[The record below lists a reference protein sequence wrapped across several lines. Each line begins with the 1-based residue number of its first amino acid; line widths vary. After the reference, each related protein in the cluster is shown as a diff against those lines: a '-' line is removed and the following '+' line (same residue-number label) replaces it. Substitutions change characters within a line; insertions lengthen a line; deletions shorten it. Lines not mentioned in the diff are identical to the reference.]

1 MSLHLKREEI
11 PVESYFYCLFI
22 SVDLIRQLRDTPL
35 GICGEPLQQ
44 VFRRLRVFRPSATN
58 DVLKNNKS
66 NQNYMKSFIFFYV
79 KIEQLLPGE
88 AIPRRRSCWREVRFH
103 AKKQASSD

>member
-1 MSLHLKREEI
+1 MSPAGEDLRPLGTERVCIWEEI

-22 SVDLIRQLRDTPL
+22 SVDLIRQLRDAPL

-44 VFRRLRVFRPSATN
+44 VFRRLCVLGPSAMN

-66 NQNYMKSFIFFYV
+66 NQNYMKSFIIIF
-79 KIEQLLPGE
+79 L
-88 AIPRRRSCWREVRFH
+88 C
-103 AKKQASSD
+103 